1 MEGYYLSTISYFQR
15 STTQASV
22 HYFTNGKKDYASDAN
37 PGEVSQGV
45 RDAYY
50 AWHARCWNQYTTGTE
65 HEGFVSNPAWYTEA
79 QYVASAG
86 ITKHLKNKFGWAMDR
101 NHVIGHDQKRLSSW
115 RTWMSGQGYSS
126 SFQTC
131 NDHTDPGLN
140 WAWSHYMDLCNGTTS
155 TPSAPSSLTVAVV
168 SASQLNLTWVDNSG
182 IETGFKVERATASG
196 GPYTQIGTTTA
207 NDKTFSATGLSSG
220 TKYYFRVR
228 AYNGTGNHMHVK
240 AVPQGGHQI
249 DAHGRP

>member
-1 MEGYYLSTISYFQR
+1 MKYNKVSMGQVPSWALTLLKSLLLIVCTMFGLSSGQASTDYGPAIWRPCYSTHKYTSGYGHRFHVVHDMEGYYLSTISYFQR

-45 RDAYY
+45 RDSYY
-50 AWHARCWNQYTTGTE
+50 AWHARCWNQYSTGTE

-86 ITKHLKNKFGWAMDR
+86 ITKHVKNKFGWAMDR

-131 NDHTDPGLN
+131 NDH
-140 WAWSHYMDLCNGTTS
+140 
-155 TPSAPSSLTVAVV
+155 
-168 SASQLNLTWVDNSG
+168 
-182 IETGFKVERATASG
+182 
-196 GPYTQIGTTTA
+196 
-207 NDKTFSATGLSSG
+207 
-220 TKYYFRVR
+220 
-228 AYNGTGNHMHVK
+228 
-240 AVPQGGHQI
+240 
-249 DAHGRP
+249 